1 VAVFKTLPNYELV
14 RDGFKFQFN
23 LEGEYVTYKEDEIKY
38 LEGLAPFIKRI
49 DEDAQKKPA
58 EPKAKAATKPKK

>member
-1 VAVFKTLPNYELV
+1 MAVFKTLPNYELV

-38 LEGLAPFIKRI
+38 LEGCAPFIQRV
-49 DEDAQKKPA
+49 DGDAPKKSS